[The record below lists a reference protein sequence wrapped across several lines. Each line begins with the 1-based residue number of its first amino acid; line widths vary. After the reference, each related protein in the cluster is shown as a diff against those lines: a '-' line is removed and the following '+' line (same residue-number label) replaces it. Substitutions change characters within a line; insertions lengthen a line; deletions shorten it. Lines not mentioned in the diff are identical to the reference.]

1 MGGGGD
7 GDTIPILST
16 MIRSL
21 TRLRGFAQL
30 ADTQLSGKNGIG
42 RGFMLFAIVLFALAA
57 EPAPA
62 LVIGP
67 VERIVMVGDALI
79 EREGTYGHVES
90 EILAAFPKIP
100 MTFRNLGWSG
110 DTPAGIS
117 RAYFDPPEK
126 GFERLV
132 EQIAACQPT
141 MVIVGYGMSDALEG
155 TPVEVFRASLERLLD
170 HLPKSVQKIVLLT
183 PISVLGTSQGNS
195 LTEDQN
201 ERIQT
206 YRKDIVAAA
215 EKRNAMVVDLGE
227 PATAG
232 TRYAP
237 NGIHLNEEGYRWLA
251 DEILTQAFG
260 LERSNR
266 GEAHDDLRRLVQRK
280 NALYFQRYRPENIT
294 YLLGFRAYEQGQ
306 NAKEIEAL
314 DPKIAELEKLIE
326 TVRAAGH

>member
-1 MGGGGD
+1 
-7 GDTIPILST
+7 
-16 MIRSL
+16 
-21 TRLRGFAQL
+21 
-30 ADTQLSGKNGIG
+30 
-42 RGFMLFAIVLFALAA
+42 MLLVAISFVLAA

-62 LVIGP
+62 LVIDPG
-67 VERIVMVGDALI
+67 ERIVMVGDALI
-79 EREGTYGHVES
+79 EREGTYGHIET
-90 EILAAFPKIP
+90 EILAAFPRIP

-141 MVIVGYGMSDALEG
+141 MVIIGYGMADALEG
-155 TPVEVFRASLERLLD
+155 TPPETFRASLERLLD
-170 HLPKSVQKIVLLT
+170 HLPKSVRKIVLLT
-183 PISVLGTSQGNS
+183 PIAVIGTTQGDS
-195 LTEDQN
+195 LALEQN
-201 ERIQT
+201 ERIRA
-206 YRKDIVAAA
+206 YRKVL
-215 EKRNAMVVDLGE
+215 NALAGARRAKLVDLGG
-227 PATAG
+227 AGSAG

-251 DEILTQAFG
+251 DEILTQTFDVPKG
-260 LERSNR
+260 QRTSPTNEKIHPVVL
-266 GEAHDDLRRLVQRK
+266 RK

-314 DPKIAELEKLIE
+314 DPKIAELEKQIDGL
-326 TVRAAGH
+326 RAAAH